1 MPGAA
6 VAAPGTTPLPLVDV
20 RLDVG
25 LLILGRGDP
34 TRISTLVRM
43 CLDVGVTFGSLMAIQ
58 LVEVVRPLMAIP
70 LVRSHRSSSL

>member
-25 LLILGRGDP
+25 LVILGLGDP
-34 TRISTLVRM
+34 ARISTLVRM
-43 CLDVGVTFGSLMAIQ
+43 CLDVGVTFGSLMPIQ